1 LGAGLVV
8 GEPRKVLDVQVV
20 VSALSRKRHDMPT
33 TDDAALEPVSDG
45 SVTMESS
52 MRVGLIA
59 DDDAYFRVAVGAILT
74 RQLGFSHV
82 VEAGSLDEAMKH
94 LGENSGVSAALFD
107 LSMPGMTTPT
117 DLRAVRESFPQARVA
132 VISGSSSRR
141 DILLALEAGVHGY
154 MPKSLSIG
162 ELTKALQ
169 AVFDGSLYVPSSLAE
184 VEGTADEPVP
194 DGADRAEPQGA
205 DPAHGL
211 TPRQQDVLD
220 LLVQGKSNKQM
231 ALALKLSEGT
241 IKIHLAAIFRHFGVN
256 NRAAAAVAGARPY
269 PNGRRLARTH

>member
-1 LGAGLVV
+1 MDG
-8 GEPRKVLDVQVV
+8 
-20 VSALSRKRHDMPT
+20 
-33 TDDAALEPVSDG
+33 AALEPVSDG
-45 SVTMESS
+45 QRSMESS

-59 DDDAYFRVAVGAILT
+59 DDDAYFRMAVGAILT

-94 LGENSGVSAALFD
+94 LGEHSGVSAALFD
-107 LSMPGMTTPT
+107 LGMPGMTAPT

-132 VISGSSSRR
+132 VISGSCSRR

-169 AVFDGSLYVPSSLAE
+169 AVFDGSLYVPTSLAD
-184 VEGTADEPVP
+184 VEGTTDAPIQDSVEPV
-194 DGADRAEPQGA
+194 EPVSA
-205 DPAHGL
+205 DPGHGL

-220 LLVQGKSNKQM
+220 LLVQGKSNKQI
-231 ALALKLSEGT
+231 ALSLKLSEGT
-241 IKIHLAAIFRHFGVN
+241 VKIHLAAIFRHFGVN
-256 NRAAAAVAGARPY
+256 NRAAAAVAGAHSAR
-269 PNGRRLARTH
+269 NGRRLAKAH